1 MHLTISR
8 AELSRVIAAVS
19 RVVES
24 RNIIEILSNLRLS
37 ASGETLTVTGTD
49 LAIVAEAKAPA
60 TVAAAGSVCVDA
72 KLFGDI
78 AKKAGASDVI
88 LLLDDDKLVVK
99 SGRSR
104 FSLKTLPAHEFPTM
118 GADAFGAE
126 FATDIAALLSSVAF
140 AAGTNDIREMLNG
153 VLLRSKE
160 GRLVAVATDGHRLA
174 RIQGEEAP
182 AFEDI
187 IIPNKAVNVMPKGRA
202 VVSVSTEKMRVIG
215 DDITITTKLIG
226 LEYPDYERVIPQHN
240 DKVVAVN
247 RDEIMRAADRVVTVS
262 SEKSKGVR
270 LSIAS
275 GAIQFS
281 ARSEAGE
288 AADEVAAEYSGEP
301 IEYGLNSLYLRDM
314 LAALPPGKV
323 TLALSESNSP
333 AVVTGENDNW
343 DGVLMPLRVA

>member
-8 AELSRVIAAVS
+8 AELSRVITAVS

-24 RNIIEILSNLRLS
+24 RNIIEILSNLRLV
-37 ASGETLTVTGTD
+37 AADDTLTVTATD
-49 LAIVAEAKAPA
+49 LAIVAEAKATA

-78 AKKAGASDVI
+78 AKKAGASEI
-88 LLLDDDKLVVK
+88 IILLDDDKLVVK

-104 FSLKTLPAHEFPTM
+104 FSLRTLPAEDFPSM
-118 GADAFGAE
+118 GADSFNAE
-126 FATDIAALLSSVAF
+126 FETDLSALLTSVSF

-153 VLLRSKE
+153 VLLRSKA
-160 GRLVAVATDGHRLA
+160 GKLVAVATDGHRLA
-174 RIQGEEAP
+174 RISGDEAP
-182 AFEDI
+182 AFADI
-187 IIPNKAVNVMPKGRA
+187 IIPNKAVSVMPKGKA
-202 VVSVSTEKMRVIG
+202 AVSVSPEKMRVVG
-215 DDITITTKLIG
+215 EDITITTKLIG
-226 LEYPDYERVIPQHN
+226 LDYPDYERVIPQHN
-240 DKVVAVN
+240 DKVVSVN
-247 RDEIMRAADRVVTVS
+247 RDEMMRAADRVVTVS
-262 SEKSKGVR
+262 SERSKGVR

-301 IEYGLNSLYLRDM
+301 IDYGLNSQYLRDM
-314 LAALPPGKV
+314 LAALPPGMVK
-323 TLALSESNSP
+323 LALSESNSP

>member
-8 AELSRVIAAVS
+8 AELARVIGAVS

-24 RNIIEILSNLRLS
+24 RNIIEILSNLRLV
-37 ASGETLTVTGTD
+37 AADGTLTVTATD
-49 LAIVAEAKAPA
+49 LAIVAEAKAQA
-60 TVAAAGSVCVDA
+60 DVASAGAVCVDA
-72 KLFGDI
+72 KLFSDI
-78 AKKAGASDVI
+78 AKKAGASDII
-88 LLLDDDKLVVK
+88 LLLDGDKLVVK

-104 FSLKTLPAHEFPTM
+104 FSLRTLPAEDFPSM
-118 GADAFGAE
+118 GADAYSAE
-126 FATDIAALLSSVAF
+126 FEADLSSLLSCVSF

-153 VLLRSKE
+153 VLLRSKD

-174 RIQGEEAP
+174 RVNGDDAP
-182 AFEDI
+182 VFEDI
-187 IIPNKAVNVMPKGRA
+187 IIPNKAVSVMPKGKA
-202 VVSVSTEKMRVIG
+202 TISVSAQKMRVVG
-215 DDITITTKLIG
+215 DDISITTKLIG
-226 LEYPDYERVIPQHN
+226 LEYPDYERVIPQRN

-247 RDEIMRAADRVVTVS
+247 RDEMMRAADRVVTVS

-314 LAALPPGKV
+314 LAALPPGTVKF
-323 TLALSESNSP
+323 ALSESNSP